1 MWEGI
6 SVDLCNG
13 CLAILGPKL
22 YCSNMLR
29 PARWD
34 LLEILEENI
43 RDLEVS
49 VRATKAL
56 QNERKGRMLG
66 EKVSEAL

>member
-1 MWEGI
+1 
-6 SVDLCNG
+6 
-13 CLAILGPKL
+13 
-22 YCSNMLR
+22 MLR